1 MNERGF
7 ESIIEKTF
15 YTSVRQVT
23 DIFLSERVTKHVLQ
37 EEHKGQGEVEKK
49 RYINCKIQEN
59 NSTRQL
65 PTLRRVAVLGLT
77 RNSISNKGF
86 GLSYMMFSIAQQSET
101 LKMS

>member
-49 RYINCKIQEN
+49 D
-59 NSTRQL
+59 T
-65 PTLRRVAVLGLT
+65 
-77 RNSISNKGF
+77 
-86 GLSYMMFSIAQQSET
+86 SIAKFKKIIQLGSFLLLEES
-101 LKMS
+101 LCLD